1 MNDTNKQGFALL
13 LFVILLAL
21 VLPIRRETI
30 VPLIVGM
37 VALILAGW
45 PRRA

>member
-1 MNDTNKQGFALL
+1 MSDTNRQGFALL

-21 VLPIRRETI
+21 VLPIRREMI
-30 VPLIVGM
+30 VPLVVSM

-45 PRRA
+45 LRRA